1 MNLDGKGGL
10 YTFWCKQRGMLRTL
24 GVAGVGMAL
33 LGTLSSTMAF
43 MSPAM
48 AGFRSLQLAQTTQR
62 QCRGPACAPLRR
74 SVLPLKAMMDPATV
88 RGPQHHNRRAPLAC
102 LFLHVRPLCRR
113 CQLRCLRMPHA
124 VGSSCFRGAGS
135 SSGLALGSGAP
146 CCHLPGTSCHPSHA
160 DSSILLCVNVARVIC
175 VLRWLFGQLVVDM
188 LVRLCRTI
196 FVRPSC
202 RIVAAKLQ

>member
-1 MNLDGKGGL
+1 MYFKFVLPGRDIVESCPPKEASIHFH
-10 YTFWCKQRGMLRTL
+10 TFWCKQRGMLRTL

-43 MSPAM
+43 TSPAM
-48 AGFRSLQLAQTTQR
+48 AGFRPLQLAQTTQR
-62 QCRGPACAPLRR
+62 QCRGPACAPQRR
-74 SVLPLKAMMDPATV
+74 SVLPLQAMMDPATV

-102 LFLHVRPLCRR
+102 LFLHVRLLCCR

-160 DSSILLCVNVARVIC
+160 DSSILLRVNVAKKKGYPC
-175 VLRWLFGQLVVDM
+175 LAVV
-188 LVRLCRTI
+188 VWSTCCGYAR
-196 FVRPSC
+196 
-202 RIVAAKLQ
+202 AA